1 MVFGSDAGSAIL
13 MSGGVGGGD
22 GIGSGDDG
30 IGSGG
35 VRVLGSSLG
44 GDFGSGGGVGDFFGS
59 CGVCGSVS
67 GSDEIISN
75 WDNPRVSSGSSKGHC
90 SSSGSS
96 DSSEE

>member
-1 MVFGSDAGSAIL
+1 

-22 GIGSGDDG
+22 GAGFG
-30 IGSGG
+30 GG
-35 VRVLGSSLG
+35 VGSFGGSLG
-44 GDFGSGGGVGDFFGS
+44 GDFRSGGGVGDFFGG

-67 GSDEIISN
+67 GSNEVISN
-75 WDNPRVSSGSSKGHC
+75 WDNPRVSSGSSKGRC